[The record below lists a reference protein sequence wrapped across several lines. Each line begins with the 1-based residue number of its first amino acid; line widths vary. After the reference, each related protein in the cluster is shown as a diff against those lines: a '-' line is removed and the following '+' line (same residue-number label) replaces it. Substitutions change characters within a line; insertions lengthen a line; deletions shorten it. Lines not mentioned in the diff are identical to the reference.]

1 MQEKTEQSQESICND
16 SKYFFSVI
24 ICYIIILLVLA
35 CFWQQ
40 ILCRE
45 AEKHYMAMFILN
57 IEKNLLG
64 LSMYQSMF
72 CNKMKNFRNIFK
84 A

>member
-1 MQEKTEQSQESICND
+1 
-16 SKYFFSVI
+16 
-24 ICYIIILLVLA
+24 
-35 CFWQQ
+35 
-40 ILCRE
+40 
-45 AEKHYMAMFILN
+45 MAMFILN